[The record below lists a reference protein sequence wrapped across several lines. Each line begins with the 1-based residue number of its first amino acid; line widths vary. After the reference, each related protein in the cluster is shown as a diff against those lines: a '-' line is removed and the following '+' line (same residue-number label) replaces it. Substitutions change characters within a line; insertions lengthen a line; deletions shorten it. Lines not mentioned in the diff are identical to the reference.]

1 MELLGRYAALANEFG
16 SLITDLLIEHH
27 ESEPELVSM
36 HWKHFDFAVHR
47 SNAIYTLIESGCYW
61 DAEIL
66 ARPLLECTVRIC
78 FVCYSPKDIR
88 KELIKEY
95 FEDLYEINRL
105 EQSEKAKKSRTIIP
119 AEDRGKIL
127 LDGMVLPEEEED
139 LIRKKWT
146 KKERRTLKQKWSFS
160 EMIRVLDGW
169 TKPYFDKN
177 LFSSFVHSY
186 GISSHLIH
194 ADESGIGVIIDRDQ
208 REEEEKKL
216 MDQAHIHN
224 LLDLTLV
231 SSMLMA
237 TGLSISFN
245 SKVKEVHS
253 LVNEFNS
260 MHAYTEPVVDKLVD
274 KWKDMYKKLHT
285 DI

>member
-1 MELLGRYAALANEFG
+1 MELLGRYVALANEFG
-16 SLITDLLIEHH
+16 SLMTDILIEHH

-36 HWKHFDFAVHR
+36 HWKHFDFAVQR

-61 DAEIL
+61 DAEII
-66 ARPLLECTVRIC
+66 ARPLLECTVRMC
-78 FVCYSPKDIR
+78 FVCYSPQDIR

-105 EQSEKAKKSRTIIP
+105 EQSEKAKKSRTIVP

-127 LDGMVLPEEEED
+127 LDGMVLPEDEED
-139 LIRKKWT
+139 VIRKKWT
-146 KKERRTLKQKWSFS
+146 KKERRSLKQKWSFS

-169 TKPYFDKN
+169 TKPHFDKN
-177 LFSSFVHSY
+177 LFSAFVHSY

-194 ADESGIGVIIDRDQ
+194 ADESGIGVIIDRQQ
-208 REEEEKKL
+208 REEKEKEL
-216 MDQAHIHN
+216 MNQAHIHN

-237 TGLSISFN
+237 TGLSIALN
-245 SKVKEVHS
+245 SKVKEVHA

-260 MHAYTEPVVDKLVD
+260 IHAHKDPVVDKLVD
-274 KWKDMYKKLHT
+274 KWKGMYKKLHSES
-285 DI
+285 